1 MEPDSGEPLEEEQCG
16 VIFPLQ
22 CANVVARRHIVLL
35 LRGGSSTGPPPA
47 RSASKESLLSAG
59 RSTTSP
65 ALPGDDGGEQ
75 DRSSPWSGF
84 DDELPPNQ
92 EARPATPPPRL
103 LTPQPPPE
111 SAPGPSSLP
120 LLTQPP
126 SDPTLALL
134 MNMMSTF
141 QSEMKSLRSDLSG
154 SVSSMVAEAVAAQL
168 PQLFIIPL
176 VQALLN
182 FCRIILAIL
191 LLHVMAL
198 FPSSPCPVVPNFGV
212 SLFYQALPNPAP
224 PAMPPH
230 PTLPMAK
237 EPTRVPQPGS
247 SGPHRSQ
254 VLVSHSVLPHCAHM
268 SYCYMLIYLP
278 YSVPYCCYTTFLPT
292 HWFLRPT
299 FLCLLGDRGW

>member
-1 MEPDSGEPLEEEQCG
+1 MNHWKKN
-16 VIFPLQ
+16 
-22 CANVVARRHIVLL
+22 NVALYSPSNVRMLLWADAILFSSYEAVL
-35 LRGGSSTGPPPA
+35 PPAPPA

-65 ALPGDDGGEQ
+65 ALPGDGGGDQ
-75 DRSSPWSGF
+75 DRSSPWSDF

-92 EARPATPPPRL
+92 EARPATPPAP
-103 LTPQPPPE
+103 TPQPPPE
-111 SAPGPSSLP
+111 LAPGPSSLP
-120 LLTQPP
+120 LPTQPP

-154 SVSSMVAEAVAAQL
+154 SVSSMMAEAVAAQL
-168 PQLFIIPL
+168 PQVFIIPL
-176 VQALLN
+176 VQALLKF
-182 FCRIILAIL
+182 FCHIILAIL

-198 FPSSPCPVVPNFGV
+198 FLSSPCPVVPKFGV

-237 EPTRVPQPGS
+237 EPARVPQPGL

-254 VLVSHSVLPHCAHM
+254 VLVTHSVLPRCAHM

-278 YSVPYCCYTTFLPT
+278 YSVPCCGYTTFLLT
-292 HWFLRPT
+292 HWLLRPT
-299 FLCLLGDRGW
+299 FPCLLGDRGW

>member
-1 MEPDSGEPLEEEQCG
+1 MEPDSFEPLEEEQCG

-22 CANVVARRHIVLL
+22 RANVVVGRRHIVLL
-35 LRGGSSTGPPPA
+35 LRGGSSTSPPA
-47 RSASKESLLSAG
+47 RTASKESLLSAG

-65 ALPGDDGGEQ
+65 ALPGDDGGDQ

-92 EARPATPPPRL
+92 EARPATPPAP
-103 LTPQPPPE
+103 TPQPPPE

-120 LLTQPP
+120 LPTQPP

-154 SVSSMVAEAVAAQL
+154 SVSSMVAEAVVVQL
-168 PQLFIIPL
+168 PQVFIIPL
-176 VQALLN
+176 VQALLK
-182 FCRIILAIL
+182 FFVTLYWLYCSYTLWPCFLRHLVL
-191 LLHVMAL
+191 LYQNL
-198 FPSSPCPVVPNFGV
+198 G

-237 EPTRVPQPGS
+237 EPARIPQPGS

-278 YSVPYCCYTTFLPT
+278 YSVPYCGYATFLLT
-292 HWFLRPT
+292 H
-299 FLCLLGDRGW
+299 